1 MRVGFI
7 KAWVTTALL
16 ALVVMAPVMAQ
27 SKPSTWIADRKIK
40 GWAFIDDLGAS
51 LPDDQVR
58 NDVAQEI
65 KRLTGITLEWRYSAG
80 TSDQDMLM
88 IALATGD
95 LPDVIVHYLDDSS
108 RPEFPIVLKAAR
120 EGVFTDLAPFLKKTQ
135 VYSNYLKPGYLPNDS
150 YKNVVLRPEFKG
162 AVYIVHMNIP
172 RTNGSND
179 MAYRGGM
186 YIQKSI
192 ADSLKIN
199 PATIKTEAQLYDL
212 LKKIKAGSFKDNNGR
227 PVYPVGSALWGADGG
242 RVYPAI
248 VNNYSFAQL
257 SRDFDFGLIDG
268 KLVHEVETPYAQKQ
282 LDFYR
287 KLLNEGL
294 IHPELFTMDA
304 TRAEEAVRSNSFAIV
319 ADAHNYLDFMAQT
332 AYLPVGP
339 LTDIGG
345 SDADYRVAKEGN
357 AAWEIPKTTK
367 NPEEIVKFADFMASK
382 QGKLLWMYG
391 IEGKHYDMVNG
402 KPVPRKEILDLKN
415 KDKKASNNLN
425 IYMGYDGSL
434 WGWALGSTDLDN
446 GKDFGELKYGMS
458 ADKVTNAR
466 IQMLANYGYEKTP
479 RKIIWRPSFVPKSFL
494 GEFPRQTQLKPLLDQ
509 YKDFMIKAVFARSD
523 ADAAKVLQNYK
534 DQLNKAG
541 LADYEAMLMKIY
553 TADPS
558 QVFLKSYKSSEL
570 TK

>member
-1 MRVGFI
+1 
-7 KAWVTTALL
+7 LL
-16 ALVVMAPVMAQ
+16 ALVVLAPATAQ
-27 SKPSTWIADRKIK
+27 TSNKPSTWIADRAIK

-65 KRLTGITLEWRYSAG
+65 KRLTGISLEWRYSAG

-88 IALATGD
+88 TALATGD

-120 EGVFTDLAPFLKKTQ
+120 EGVFTDLAPYLKKTQ
-135 VYSNYLKPGYLPNDS
+135 VYSNYLKPGYLPSDT

-172 RTNGSND
+172 RSNGSND
-179 MAYRGGM
+179 MGYRGGM

-199 PATIKTEAQLYDL
+199 PATIKTEAQLRDL
-212 LKKIKAGSFKDNNGR
+212 LKKIKAGGFKDNNGR
-227 PVYPVGSALWGADGG
+227 PVYPLGSALWGADGG

-257 SRDFDFGLIDG
+257 SGDYDFGLIDG
-268 KLVHEVETPYAQKQ
+268 KLVHEVETPYAQRQ

-287 KLLNEGL
+287 QILKEGL

-332 AYLPVGP
+332 PYLPVGP

-345 SDADYRVAKEGN
+345 SDADYRVAKAGN

-367 NPEEIVKFADFMASK
+367 HPEDIVKFADFMASK

-402 KPVPRKEILDLKN
+402 KPVPRKDILELKN

-446 GKDFGELKYGMS
+446 AKDFGELKYGMT
-458 ADKVTNAR
+458 ADKVTNTR

-479 RKIIWRPSFVPKSFL
+479 RKVIWRPSFLPKSFL
-494 GEFPRQTQLKPLLDQ
+494 NEFPRQTELKPLIDQ
-509 YKDFMIKAVFARSD
+509 YKDFMIKAVFAKSD

-534 DQLNKAG
+534 DLLNKAG
-541 LADYEAMLMKIY
+541 LADYKALLMKIY

-558 QVFLKSYKSSEL
+558 QVFLKNYKSTEL